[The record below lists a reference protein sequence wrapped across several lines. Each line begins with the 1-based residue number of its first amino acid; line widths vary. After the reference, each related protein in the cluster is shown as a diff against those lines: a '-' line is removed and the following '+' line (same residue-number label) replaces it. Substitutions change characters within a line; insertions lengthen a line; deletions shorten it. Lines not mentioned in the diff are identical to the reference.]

1 MWHGENDELAN
12 ATRMS
17 RSREP
22 RHGGSPIVANDV
34 CPLNTER
41 VKDANYI
48 AYRVLQRIGGHAF
61 RAIGTSQ
68 ATQIRR
74 DCVEAVLH
82 EERDLVAPKIC
93 GVRPSVEQEH
103 RPAAAVVLYM
113 KRNSVN
119 SHFGSPPSLC
129 QNTQ

>member
-74 DCVEAVLH
+74 DCVEAV
-82 EERDLVAPKIC
+82 
-93 GVRPSVEQEH
+93 
-103 RPAAAVVLYM
+103 VLYM